1 MDIIRII
8 YSQLQQ
14 PKEENFQDN
23 QNNEDP
29 LNCSEDF
36 DHPMETKEI
45 QQTLSQR
52 EYCNQ
57 LTVLLDCRFD
67 IDIEGS

>member
-1 MDIIRII
+1 MDIIKII
-8 YSQLQQ
+8 YSQLQE
-14 PKEENFQDN
+14 PKEENFQEN
-23 QNNEDP
+23 QNTEDP

-36 DHPMETKEI
+36 DHPMETEES
-45 QQTLSQR
+45 QPVLSQR

-57 LTVLLDCRFD
+57 LAVLLGCRFD